1 MEYNDLEKQ
10 TLDMLQRTDFKNL
23 SKNEIVGFV
32 SKLSEM
38 RPEVAKDII
47 AQFPE
52 LTNFMKST
60 LVEYKEMLEGVI
72 KSDDTSIENYYDINK
87 KALAG
92 ASDSR
97 NYYKEFAERV
107 LDDCNKL
114 LDRPNLSIEDALKII
129 KQETEILDMISKLD
143 QQVFEQE
150 KYYEDKADK
159 KDSEKRQFNW
169 KLVGVA
175 STIVVGIASVTVAAL
190 TGGDVKFKL
199 PNKS

>member
-1 MEYNDLEKQ
+1 MEYNDIEKQ

-52 LTNFMKST
+52 LTSFMKST

-87 KALAG
+87 K
-92 ASDSR
+92 R
-97 NYYKEFAERV
+97 
-107 LDDCNKL
+107 
-114 LDRPNLSIEDALKII
+114 
-129 KQETEILDMISKLD
+129 ISKC
-143 QQVFEQE
+143 
-150 KYYEDKADK
+150 
-159 KDSEKRQFNW
+159 
-169 KLVGVA
+169 
-175 STIVVGIASVTVAAL
+175 
-190 TGGDVKFKL
+190 
-199 PNKS
+199 

>member
-1 MEYNDLEKQ
+1 MEYNDIEKQ

-52 LTNFMKST
+52 LTSFMKST

-87 KALAG
+87 KGLAS

-97 NYYKEFAERV
+97 NYYKELAERV

-114 LDRPNLSIEDALKII
+114 LDRPNLTTEDALKII
-129 KQETEILDMISKLD
+129 KQETEILDMTSKHD
-143 QQVFEQE
+143 QQVFDKE

-175 STIVVGIASVTVAAL
+175 STIVVGLASVTVAAL

>member
-10 TLDMLQRTDFKNL
+10 TLDILQRTDFKNL

-52 LTNFMKST
+52 LTSFMKST
-60 LVEYKEMLEGVI
+60 LVEYKEMLEGII
-72 KSDDTSIENYYDINK
+72 KSDDASIENYYDVNK
-87 KALAG
+87 KALAD
-92 ASDSR
+92 ANNSKV
-97 NYYKEFAERV
+97 YYKELAERV
-107 LDDCNKL
+107 LDDYNKVL
-114 LDRPNLSIEDALKII
+114 ERPNLSTEDALNII
-129 KQETEILDMISKLD
+129 KQETEILDMISKHD

-150 KYYEDKADK
+150 KYYEEKADK

-169 KLVGVA
+169 KLVGIA
-175 STIVVGIASVTVAAL
+175 STVVVSIATITVAAL

-199 PNKS
+199 PNKN

>member
-1 MEYNDLEKQ
+1 MEYNDIEKQ

-52 LTNFMKST
+52 LTSFMKST

-87 KALAG
+87 KGLAS

-97 NYYKEFAERV
+97 NYYKELAERV

-114 LDRPNLSIEDALKII
+114 LDRPNLTTEDALKII
-129 KQETEILDMISKLD
+129 KQETEILDMTSKHD
-143 QQVFEQE
+143 QQVFDKE

-175 STIVVGIASVTVAAL
+175 STIVLGLASVTVAAL

-199 PNKS
+199 PSKS